1 MKAVVLY
8 AMKKTGC
15 IILVFRNIKYYIKS
29 AASSFVRNGIMT
41 IASFITVTCC
51 LFLFGVF
58 LLFTMNLNS
67 ISDQIES
74 QCELQA
80 YINLEVDEQK
90 QQEIYNSVLKVR
102 NVSDAELETKEQA
115 FKNFKERLGDH
126 SAVLDGLEGRDFLR
140 SSIKISLK
148 DIRNSQ
154 QTAKEIA
161 KIDGIAK
168 VQNHQDVI
176 GKVIKFTDVIKDG
189 SAIAMII
196 FLLIAMFIIK
206 NTIKLS
212 VYAREKEIHIM
223 KFVGATDHFI
233 RMPFVFEGIMIGAL
247 GFVVSFIVIA
257 LGYNAA
263 IASLSSLISVFDFIS
278 LHQAIVPLSA
288 SMALFGV
295 LMGAAGSALSIKKHL
310 KV

>member
-1 MKAVVLY
+1 VLCV
-8 AMKKTGC
+8 MKKTGC

-58 LLFTMNLNS
+58 LLFAMNLNS
-67 ISDQIES
+67 ISHQIES

-80 YINLEVDEQK
+80 YIELEADEQK
-90 QQEIYNSVLKVR
+90 QQEIYNKVLATD
-102 NVSDAELETKEQA
+102 NVSDAQLETKDQA

-126 SAVLDGLEGRDFLR
+126 SAVLEGLEGRDFLR
-140 SSIKISLK
+140 SSIKISLR

-154 QTAKEIA
+154 LTASEVE
-161 KIDGIAK
+161 KIDGIAR

-176 GKVIKFTDVIKDG
+176 GKVIKFTDVIGRG
-189 SAIAMII
+189 SAIAMVIL
-196 FLLIAMFIIK
+196 LLIAMFIIK

-247 GFVVSFIVIA
+247 GFLVSFAVIA

-263 IASLSSLISVFDFIS
+263 ILSLSSLISLFDF
-278 LHQAIVPLSA
+278 VPLEMAILPLSVC
-288 SMALFGV
+288 MALFGI
-295 LMGAAGSALSIKKHL
+295 LMGAAGSGLSLKKHL